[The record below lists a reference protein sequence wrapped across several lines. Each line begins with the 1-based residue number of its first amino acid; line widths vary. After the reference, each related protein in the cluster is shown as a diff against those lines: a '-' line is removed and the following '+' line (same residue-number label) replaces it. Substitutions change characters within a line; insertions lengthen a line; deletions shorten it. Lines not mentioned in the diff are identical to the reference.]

1 LTGTTDFAD
10 EQARAAAVEAT
21 LAGLDLPTKV
31 ALLGGTDMWAVG
43 PGTAGSGSGFGRLVL
58 SDGPAGVRG
67 ENWTPEDPS
76 LSLPSPTAI
85 GATWDV
91 GAAHAAGLLLAQEA
105 RRKGAHAVLAPTV
118 NLHRTPYGGRHFE
131 AYSEDPLLTGA
142 LGAALVTG
150 LQQGGVAATPK
161 HYVAN
166 DAETDRFTVDVR
178 ADGRS
183 LRELYLEPFE
193 RIVRTAR
200 PWLVMAAY
208 NSVNGVTMSEHD
220 ALNNG
225 VLRAEWGFDGV
236 LVSDW
241 TAARSTLGCVRGGL
255 DLAMPGP
262 DTVYGEHLVAA
273 VREGRVAPEAVDVLA
288 RRMLMLA
295 ARTGVLDGATPA
307 VPAAALPA
315 PLDGAATVRELAVR
329 SFVLLR
335 NEYNQD
341 SGHDGHNRYDGYAD
355 SHRTAGRDGGAPLP
369 LDVGTAVPAEGGGGA
384 VRRIAVSGL
393 HASAPRF
400 GGGGS
405 SQVFPERVSTPLDA
419 LRAALPPGV
428 ALSYEPGP
436 DPRTLLAPATGAD
449 GFRLAAVL
457 HGLDDT
463 ELAHAEQ
470 RDGSVRW
477 MGSLPGEVSFADL
490 GRVELVGEFTP
501 RESGT
506 HRLAVRGVG
515 HFRLEAGDRVL
526 YDAELRAESEDPAAA
541 FLTPPQRTFLL
552 DAEADKPLSVRLL
565 HSVPTQGVGGLFG
578 LVSFELG
585 YGAPAVPEQ
594 ELIERAAAAAAD
606 ADCAVVF
613 VGTTDESESEGVDR
627 ETLALPGGQD
637 QLVARIAQVN
647 PRTVVVVN
655 AGSPVLMPWR
665 HDVAAVLLC
674 WFPGEA
680 GGEAIADV
688 LLGDAEPGG
697 RLPTTWPDTEDDL
710 PVRQVAP
717 GSDGQLPYAE
727 GPYIGYRAWRRS
739 AGPGP
744 AYWFGHGLGYTRWE
758 YESLNITA
766 LPADAG
772 NDLSGEPHGPS
783 RDPYEAVAE
792 VTVRVRNSGRRAGR
806 EVVQLYLGP
815 EGPERRLAA
824 FAVVEA
830 EAGEAAQANLCV
842 PRRAVQSWDDAHS
855 AWRPRPGPHSFAA
868 GRSAVDIRLTA
879 ELDLP
884 PDGRRTGAEQAE
896 QAGRAGRQQQG

>member
-1 LTGTTDFAD
+1 MDRSSQNA
-10 EQARAAAVEAT
+10 AASPHASASRHAAVEAA

-31 ALLGGTDMWAVG
+31 ALLGGTDMWSVG
-43 PGTAGSGSGFGRLVL
+43 PVGAGAAPGFGRLVL

-76 LSLPSPTAI
+76 IALPSPSAI
-85 GATWDV
+85 GATWDTE
-91 GAAHAAGLLLAQEA
+91 AARTAGLLLAQEA

-118 NLHRTPYGGRHFE
+118 NLHRTPYGGRHYE
-131 AYSEDPLLTGA
+131 AYSEDPQLTGV
-142 LGAALVTG
+142 LGAALVAG

-166 DAETDRFTVDVR
+166 DAETDRYTVDVR
-178 ADGRS
+178 ADGRT

-220 ALNNG
+220 VLNNG
-225 VLRAEWGFDGV
+225 VLRAEWGFDGA

-241 TAARSTLGCVRGGL
+241 TGARSTLGCVRGGL

-273 VREGRVAPEAVDVLA
+273 VREGRVAEETVDMLA
-288 RRMLMLA
+288 RRVLLLA
-295 ARTGVLDGATPA
+295 ARVGVLDGAPPA
-307 VPAAALPA
+307 VPADTLPA
-315 PLDGAATVRELAVR
+315 PLDGPATVRDLATR

-335 NEYNQD
+335 NEN
-341 SGHDGHNRYDGYAD
+341 A
-355 SHRTAGRDGGAPLP
+355 ALP
-369 LDVGTAVPAEGGGGA
+369 LRTGGPAESAEGA

-405 SQVFPERVSTPLDA
+405 SQVFPERVATPLDA
-419 LRAALPPGV
+419 LRTAAGAGTDV
-428 ALSYEPGP
+428 TYEPGP
-436 DPRTLLAPATGAD
+436 DPRSRLAPASDAD
-449 GFRLAAVL
+449 GFRLTAVL
-457 HGLDDT
+457 HGLDDA
-463 ELAHAEQ
+463 ELARVEQ

-477 MGSLPGEVSFADL
+477 MGSLPGDVSFADL

-501 RESGT
+501 RQSGT

-515 HFRLEAGDRVL
+515 HFRLEAADRVL
-526 YDAELRAESEDPAAA
+526 YDAELQAESEDPAAA
-541 FLTPPQRTFLL
+541 FLHPPQRTFLL
-552 DAEADKPLSVRLL
+552 DAEADKPLPVRLL
-565 HSVPTQGVGGLFG
+565 HSVPAYGVGGLFG

-585 YGAPAVPEQ
+585 YGAPAVSEQ
-594 ELIERAAAAAAD
+594 ELIERAVGAAAE

-627 ETLALPGGQD
+627 DSLALPGHQD
-637 QLVARIAQVN
+637 ELVARVAEVN

-655 AGSPVLMPWR
+655 AGAPVLMPWR
-665 HDVAAVLLC
+665 KDVSAVLLC

-680 GGEAIADV
+680 GGEALADV
-688 LLGDAEPGG
+688 LLGAAEPGG
-697 RLPTTWPDTEDDL
+697 RLPTTWPDAEGDV
-710 PVRQVAP
+710 PVRQVVP

-727 GPYIGYRAWRRS
+727 GPYIGYRAWKR
-739 AGPGP
+739 AGSEP

-766 LPADAG
+766 LEAASDG
-772 NDLSGEPHGPS
+772 
-783 RDPYEAVAE
+783 DPYRPVART
-792 VTVRVRNSGRRAGR
+792 TVRVRNIGPRAGR

-815 EGPERRLAA
+815 EGPDRRLAA

-830 EAGEAAQANLCV
+830 PAGGAVEAHLQVPLRVAQT
-842 PRRAVQSWDDAHS
+842 WDDTHATWH
-855 AWRPRPGPHSFAA
+855 PTPGPHHFAA
-868 GRSAVDIRLTA
+868 GRSAADIRLTA
-879 ELDLP
+879 ELELKLP
-884 PDGRRTGAEQAE
+884 T
-896 QAGRAGRQQQG
+896 